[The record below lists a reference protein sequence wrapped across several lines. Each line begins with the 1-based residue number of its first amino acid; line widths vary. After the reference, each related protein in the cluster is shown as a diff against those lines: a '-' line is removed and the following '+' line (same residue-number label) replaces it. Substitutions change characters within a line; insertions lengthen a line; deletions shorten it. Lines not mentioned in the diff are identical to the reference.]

1 MKKNEACLADWREL
15 ESLAWRCLGLLA
27 FFVHDT
33 SPGEGSSRPPV
44 CMNALRGDGFKFY
57 VRDGAPPN
65 NLPKSLLTF
74 YSMTGNPASALS
86 ASRMER

>member
-1 MKKNEACLADWREL
+1 
-15 ESLAWRCLGLLA
+15 
-27 FFVHDT
+27 
-33 SPGEGSSRPPV
+33 
-44 CMNALRGDGFKFY
+44 MNALRGDGFKFY